1 VLAFL
6 LSAVGVLVV
15 GGLLFLGGSL
25 LLGRGETQPPAELD
39 RSPME
44 LPDDR
49 PVAGDDIRALRISPA
64 VRGYRMTEVDWLLD
78 QFAQVLDERDQE
90 IAELRARLVA
100 AQQTDRREPADG
112 DQPGGGAEV
121 RPTPADG
128 ERADRSP
135 STAEEHGGQHPGGT
149 EHPDGAAFGGGPA
162 GNGARLHA

>member
-6 LSAVGVLVV
+6 LSVIGVLVV

-49 PVAGDDIRALRISPA
+49 LVVGDDIRALRISPA

-78 QFAQVLDERDQE
+78 QFAQTLDERDQE

-100 AQQTDRREPADG
+100 AREAARREREDAAAPAEAPREEAG
-112 DQPGGGAEV
+112 EAH
-121 RPTPADG
+121 RPEPA
-128 ERADRSP
+128 
-135 STAEEHGGQHPGGT
+135 PGGT
-149 EHPDGAAFGGGPA
+149 GEQDGAHTDA
-162 GNGARLHA
+162 